1 MYFCIPLARTPCI
14 LLNVVFELKFLDVFM
29 GPDDPTE
36 FDNLLL
42 LHILFPRYFSV
53 RLVFCWGYGRN
64 VLQSFL
70 FLHIYLF
77 KFLLIHLFWLYSK
90 TCLKRNAIVPVFFSV
105 FTGFRFTKGCVL
117 IKQSTKNMIAYD
129 YNEGII

>member
-1 MYFCIPLARTPCI
+1 MCIKVSNELAASIFSVAKDTYDASVLPARH
-14 LLNVVFELKFLDVFM
+14 LLVTSVQTV
-29 GPDDPTE
+29 T
-36 FDNLLL
+36 LLL
-42 LHILFPRYFSV
+42 VYVGNPVLTEVTYCII
-53 RLVFCWGYGRN
+53 YGA
-64 VLQSFL
+64 S
-70 FLHIYLF
+70 I
-77 KFLLIHLFWLYSK
+77 YSK